1 MAAGGSTASHRCC
14 RALWELEGRDLSVSL
29 WLLRAAPTLLP
40 AGSGLLLFCTQ
51 RHRCPSCCGKR
62 PGGGLISRCQRH
74 PGCSCGSRRTVPIAG
89 EQEGEV
95 GMQVLLPLDPPV
107 R

>member
-40 AGSGLLLFCTQ
+40 AGSGLLLFCRQ

-62 PGGGLISRCQRH
+62 PWGGAYLQMPEASWLQLWLKEDRTH
-74 PGCSCGSRRTVPIAG
+74 RR
-89 EQEGEV
+89 
-95 GMQVLLPLDPPV
+95 
-107 R
+107 